1 MPPSVS
7 AAAGSVSA
15 SSTPTAAQAWLS
27 VIALALGAFVF
38 NTTEFVPVGLLSSIG
53 ASFGMPTEQVGLML
67 TIYAWIVALASLP
80 FMLLTRNV
88 ERRKLLMGVFA
99 LFVASHVL
107 SGVAWS
113 FASLMVSRIG
123 IALSHAVFWSI
134 TASLAVRVAPPGRK
148 AVALSLL
155 ATGTSMAMVL
165 GIPLGRIVGE
175 WLGWRTTFLAVGGV
189 AAIVMVAL
197 ARLLPR
203 LPSEN
208 AGNLASVPML
218 LRRPALL
225 SIYIL
230 LVVVITGQFTA
241 YSYIEPFVQDIAG
254 FEGKVTTAVLL
265 LYGGMGIVGSVMFS
279 WWGLRHP
286 RGFLLAAIGV
296 LSASLLMLVP
306 ASGHEAS
313 LYVMSSV
320 WGVAMI
326 CFALAMQSQVL
337 AGGRRHRC
345 GHVHVLGHL
354 QHRHWRRCAAGQPGQ
369 HARGHAEHRL
379 DRRRPGGAGPGL
391 VHLGL
396 RALVGRLPGR
406 ALKRVSRRV
415 PACPGRSVA
424 APGVTPARRPR
435 ARRPSV
441 PASRR

>member
-208 AGNLASVPML
+208 AGNLASLPML

-337 AGGRRHRC
+337 K
-345 GHVHVLGHL
+345 L
-354 QHRHWRRCAAGQPGQ
+354 AADATDVGMSMFSGIFNI
-369 HARGHAEHRL
+369 GIG
-379 DRRRPGGAGPGL
+379 GGALLGSQVSMHAGMQNIGWIGGGL
-391 VHLGL
+391 VALGL
-396 RALVGRLPGR
+396 AWCIWAFVRWSAGFQ
-406 ALKRVSRRV
+406 
-415 PACPGRSVA
+415 A
-424 APGVTPARRPR
+424 AH
-435 ARRPSV
+435 
-441 PASRR
+441 

>member
-1 MPPSVS
+1 MSLTRTMPPSVS

-337 AGGRRHRC
+337 K
-345 GHVHVLGHL
+345 L
-354 QHRHWRRCAAGQPGQ
+354 AADATDVGMSMFSGIFNI
-369 HARGHAEHRL
+369 GIG
-379 DRRRPGGAGPGL
+379 GGALLGSQVSMHAGMQNIGWIGGGL
-391 VHLGL
+391 VALGL
-396 RALVGRLPGR
+396 AWCIWAFVRWSAGFQ
-406 ALKRVSRRV
+406 
-415 PACPGRSVA
+415 A
-424 APGVTPARRPR
+424 AH
-435 ARRPSV
+435 
-441 PASRR
+441 

>member
-7 AAAGSVSA
+7 AASGSVPA
-15 SSTPTAAQAWLS
+15 PSTPTAAQAWLS
-27 VIALALGAFVF
+27 VVALALGAFVF

-99 LFVASHVL
+99 LFVVSHVL

-208 AGNLASVPML
+208 AGNLASVPIL

-337 AGGRRHRC
+337 K
-345 GHVHVLGHL
+345 L
-354 QHRHWRRCAAGQPGQ
+354 AADATDVGMSMFSGIFNI
-369 HARGHAEHRL
+369 GIG
-379 DRRRPGGAGPGL
+379 GGALLGSQVSMHAGMENIGWTGGGL
-391 VHLGL
+391 VALGL
-396 RALVGRLPGR
+396 AWCIWAFVRWSAGFQ
-406 ALKRVSRRV
+406 
-415 PACPGRSVA
+415 A
-424 APGVTPARRPR
+424 AAH
-435 ARRPSV
+435 
-441 PASRR
+441 

>member
-337 AGGRRHRC
+337 K
-345 GHVHVLGHL
+345 L
-354 QHRHWRRCAAGQPGQ
+354 AADATDVGMSMFSGIFNI
-369 HARGHAEHRL
+369 GIG
-379 DRRRPGGAGPGL
+379 GGALLGSQVSMHAGMQNIGWIGGGL
-391 VHLGL
+391 V
-396 RALVGRLPGR
+396 AL
-406 ALKRVSRRV
+406 ALAWCVWAFVRWS
-415 PACPGRSVA
+415 AGFQA
-424 APGVTPARRPR
+424 TAH
-435 ARRPSV
+435 
-441 PASRR
+441 

>member
-337 AGGRRHRC
+337 K
-345 GHVHVLGHL
+345 L
-354 QHRHWRRCAAGQPGQ
+354 AADATDVGMSMFSGIFNI
-369 HARGHAEHRL
+369 GIG
-379 DRRRPGGAGPGL
+379 GGALLGSQVSMHAGMQNIGWIGGGL
-391 VHLGL
+391 VALGL
-396 RALVGRLPGR
+396 
-406 ALKRVSRRV
+406 
-415 PACPGRSVA
+415 
-424 APGVTPARRPR
+424 ARCVWAFVRWS
-435 ARRPSV
+435 AGFQ
-441 PASRR
+441 ASAH

>member
-337 AGGRRHRC
+337 K
-345 GHVHVLGHL
+345 L
-354 QHRHWRRCAAGQPGQ
+354 AADATDVGMSMFSGIFNI
-369 HARGHAEHRL
+369 GIG
-379 DRRRPGGAGPGL
+379 GGALLGSQVSMHAGMQNIGWIGGGL
-391 VHLGL
+391 VALGL
-396 RALVGRLPGR
+396 AWCIWAFMRWSAGFQ
-406 ALKRVSRRV
+406 
-415 PACPGRSVA
+415 A
-424 APGVTPARRPR
+424 AH
-435 ARRPSV
+435 
-441 PASRR
+441 

>member
-1 MPPSVS
+1 MAQHNIALQQKRPHVPMPPSVS

-337 AGGRRHRC
+337 K
-345 GHVHVLGHL
+345 L
-354 QHRHWRRCAAGQPGQ
+354 AADATDVGMSMFSGIFNI
-369 HARGHAEHRL
+369 GIG
-379 DRRRPGGAGPGL
+379 GGALLGSQVSMHAGMQNIGWIGGGL
-391 VHLGL
+391 VALGL
-396 RALVGRLPGR
+396 AWCIWAFVRWSAGFQ
-406 ALKRVSRRV
+406 
-415 PACPGRSVA
+415 A
-424 APGVTPARRPR
+424 AH
-435 ARRPSV
+435 
-441 PASRR
+441 

>member
-286 RGFLLAAIGV
+286 RGFLLAAIGAV
-296 LSASLLMLVP
+296 S
-306 ASGHEAS
+306 
-313 LYVMSSV
+313 YT
-320 WGVAMI
+320 
-326 CFALAMQSQVL
+326 
-337 AGGRRHRC
+337 
-345 GHVHVLGHL
+345 HL
-354 QHRHWRRCAAGQPGQ
+354 T
-369 HARGHAEHRL
+369 
-379 DRRRPGGAGPGL
+379 
-391 VHLGL
+391 
-396 RALVGRLPGR
+396 LPTNR
-406 ALKRVSRRV
+406 EV
-415 PACPGRSVA
+415 
-424 APGVTPARRPR
+424 
-435 ARRPSV
+435 
-441 PASRR
+441 

>member
-337 AGGRRHRC
+337 K
-345 GHVHVLGHL
+345 L
-354 QHRHWRRCAAGQPGQ
+354 AADATDVGMSMFSGIFNI
-369 HARGHAEHRL
+369 GIG
-379 DRRRPGGAGPGL
+379 GGALPGSQVSMHAGMQNIGWIGGGL
-391 VHLGL
+391 VALGL
-396 RALVGRLPGR
+396 AWCVWAFVRWSAGFQ
-406 ALKRVSRRV
+406 AT
-415 PACPGRSVA
+415 AH
-424 APGVTPARRPR
+424 
-435 ARRPSV
+435 
-441 PASRR
+441 

>member
-7 AAAGSVSA
+7 AAADTVPA
-15 SSTPTAAQAWLS
+15 SSTPTPAQAWLS
-27 VIALALGAFVF
+27 VVALALGAFVF

-53 ASFGMPTEQVGLML
+53 ASFAMPTEQVGLML

-313 LYVMSSV
+313 LYVMSAV

-326 CFALAMQSQVL
+326 CFALALQSQVL
-337 AGGRRHRC
+337 K
-345 GHVHVLGHL
+345 L
-354 QHRHWRRCAAGQPGQ
+354 AADATDVGMSMFSGIFNI
-369 HARGHAEHRL
+369 GIG
-379 DRRRPGGAGPGL
+379 GGALLGSQVSMHAGMQNIGWIGGGL
-391 VHLGL
+391 VALGL
-396 RALVGRLPGR
+396 AWCIWAFVRWSAGFQ
-406 ALKRVSRRV
+406 
-415 PACPGRSVA
+415 A
-424 APGVTPARRPR
+424 AAH
-435 ARRPSV
+435 
-441 PASRR
+441 

>member
-7 AAAGSVSA
+7 AAAGSVPA

-53 ASFGMPTEQVGLML
+53 ASFSMPTEQVGLML

-175 WLGWRTTFLAVGGV
+175 WLGWRMTFLAIGAV
-189 AAIVMVAL
+189 AAAVMLVL
-197 ARLLPR
+197 GKLLPR

-208 AGNLASVPML
+208 AGSLSSVPML
-218 LRRPALL
+218 FRRPALVG
-225 SIYIL
+225 IYAL

-286 RGFLLAAIGV
+286 RGFLLAAIGM

-337 AGGRRHRC
+337 K
-345 GHVHVLGHL
+345 L
-354 QHRHWRRCAAGQPGQ
+354 AADATDVGMSMFSGIFNI
-369 HARGHAEHRL
+369 GIG
-379 DRRRPGGAGPGL
+379 GGALLGSQVSMHAGMQNIGWIGGGL
-391 VHLGL
+391 VALGL
-396 RALVGRLPGR
+396 AWCIWAFVRWSAGFQ
-406 ALKRVSRRV
+406 
-415 PACPGRSVA
+415 A
-424 APGVTPARRPR
+424 AH
-435 ARRPSV
+435 
-441 PASRR
+441 

>member
-1 MPPSVS
+1 LRCNIPLLPAFSMPPSVS
-7 AAAGSVSA
+7 AAASGTVPA
-15 SSTPTAAQAWLS
+15 SPTATQAWLS
-27 VIALALGAFVF
+27 VVALALGAFVF

-53 ASFGMPTEQVGLML
+53 ASFAMPTEQVGLML

-80 FMLLTRNV
+80 FMLLTRNI
-88 ERRKLLMGVFA
+88 ERRRLLMGVFA

-113 FASLMVSRIG
+113 FGSLMVSRIG

-165 GIPLGRIVGE
+165 GIPLGRVVGE

-189 AAIVMVAL
+189 AAVVMVAL

-208 AGNLASVPML
+208 AGNLASVPLL

-254 FEGKVTTAVLL
+254 YEGTVTTAVLL
-265 LYGGMGIVGSVMFS
+265 LYGGMGIVGSIMFS

-286 RGFLLAAIGV
+286 RAFLLSAIAV
-296 LSASLLMLVP
+296 LSASLLLLVP
-306 ASGHEAS
+306 ASAHAQT
-313 LYVMSSV
+313 LYAMSAV
-320 WGVAMI
+320 WGIAMI

-337 AGGRRHRC
+337 K
-345 GHVHVLGHL
+345 L
-354 QHRHWRRCAAGQPGQ
+354 AADATDVGMSMFSGIFNI
-369 HARGHAEHRL
+369 GIG
-379 DRRRPGGAGPGL
+379 GGALLGSQVSMHAGMQHIGWVGGGL
-391 VHLGL
+391 IALGL
-396 RALVGRLPGR
+396 AGCAWAFVRWPEGFRA
-406 ALKRVSRRV
+406 
-415 PACPGRSVA
+415 PAH
-424 APGVTPARRPR
+424 
-435 ARRPSV
+435 
-441 PASRR
+441 

>member
-99 LFVASHVL
+99 LFVVSHVL

-134 TASLAVRVAPPGRK
+134 TASLAVRVAPPGKK

-337 AGGRRHRC
+337 K
-345 GHVHVLGHL
+345 L
-354 QHRHWRRCAAGQPGQ
+354 AADATDVGMSMFSGIFNI
-369 HARGHAEHRL
+369 GIG
-379 DRRRPGGAGPGL
+379 GGALLGSQVSMHAGMENIGWIGGGL
-391 VHLGL
+391 VALGL
-396 RALVGRLPGR
+396 AWCIWAFMRWSAGFQ
-406 ALKRVSRRV
+406 
-415 PACPGRSVA
+415 A
-424 APGVTPARRPR
+424 AAH
-435 ARRPSV
+435 
-441 PASRR
+441 

>member
-38 NTTEFVPVGLLSSIG
+38 NTTEFVPVGLLSGIG

-337 AGGRRHRC
+337 K
-345 GHVHVLGHL
+345 L
-354 QHRHWRRCAAGQPGQ
+354 AADATDVGMSMFSGIFNI
-369 HARGHAEHRL
+369 GIG
-379 DRRRPGGAGPGL
+379 GGALLGSQVSMHAGMQNIGWIGGGL
-391 VHLGL
+391 VALGL
-396 RALVGRLPGR
+396 AWCVWAFVRWSAGFQ
-406 ALKRVSRRV
+406 AT
-415 PACPGRSVA
+415 AH
-424 APGVTPARRPR
+424 
-435 ARRPSV
+435 
-441 PASRR
+441 

>member
-265 LYGGMGIVGSVMFS
+265 YGGMGIVGSVMFS

-337 AGGRRHRC
+337 K
-345 GHVHVLGHL
+345 L
-354 QHRHWRRCAAGQPGQ
+354 AADATDVGMSMFSGIFNI
-369 HARGHAEHRL
+369 GIG
-379 DRRRPGGAGPGL
+379 GGALLGSQVSMHAGMQNIGWIGGGL
-391 VHLGL
+391 VALGL
-396 RALVGRLPGR
+396 AWCIWAFVRWSAGFQ
-406 ALKRVSRRV
+406 
-415 PACPGRSVA
+415 A
-424 APGVTPARRPR
+424 AH
-435 ARRPSV
+435 
-441 PASRR
+441 

>member
-1 MPPSVS
+1 MPPSVT

-337 AGGRRHRC
+337 K
-345 GHVHVLGHL
+345 L
-354 QHRHWRRCAAGQPGQ
+354 AADATDVGMSMFSGIFNI
-369 HARGHAEHRL
+369 GIG
-379 DRRRPGGAGPGL
+379 GGALLGSQVSMHAGMQNIGWIGGGL
-391 VHLGL
+391 VALGL
-396 RALVGRLPGR
+396 AWCIGAFVRWSAGFQ
-406 ALKRVSRRV
+406 
-415 PACPGRSVA
+415 A
-424 APGVTPARRPR
+424 AH
-435 ARRPSV
+435 
-441 PASRR
+441 

>member
-107 SGVAWS
+107 SGMAWS

-337 AGGRRHRC
+337 K
-345 GHVHVLGHL
+345 L
-354 QHRHWRRCAAGQPGQ
+354 AADATDVGMSMFSGIFNI
-369 HARGHAEHRL
+369 GIG
-379 DRRRPGGAGPGL
+379 GGALLGSQVSMHAGMQNIGWIGGGL
-391 VHLGL
+391 VALGL
-396 RALVGRLPGR
+396 AWCVWAFVRWSAGFQ
-406 ALKRVSRRV
+406 AT
-415 PACPGRSVA
+415 AH
-424 APGVTPARRPR
+424 
-435 ARRPSV
+435 
-441 PASRR
+441 

>member
-337 AGGRRHRC
+337 K
-345 GHVHVLGHL
+345 L
-354 QHRHWRRCAAGQPGQ
+354 AADATDVGMSMFSGIFNI
-369 HARGHAEHRL
+369 GIG
-379 DRRRPGGAGPGL
+379 GGALLGSQVSMHAGMQNIGWIGGGL
-391 VHLGL
+391 VALGL
-396 RALVGRLPGR
+396 AWCIWAFMRWSAGFQAVH
-406 ALKRVSRRV
+406 
-415 PACPGRSVA
+415 
-424 APGVTPARRPR
+424 
-435 ARRPSV
+435 
-441 PASRR
+441 